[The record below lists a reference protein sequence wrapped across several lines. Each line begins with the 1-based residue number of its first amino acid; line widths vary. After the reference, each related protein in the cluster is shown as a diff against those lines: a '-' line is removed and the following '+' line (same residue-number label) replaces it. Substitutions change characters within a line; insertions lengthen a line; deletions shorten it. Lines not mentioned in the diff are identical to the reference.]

1 MLKCTLPDA
10 EESKQIRRT
19 VDQHGIGSQSRE
31 SLPEGEIA
39 AVTSETVCLKP
50 IISTSTLNVV
60 KRASLALNFCAQR
73 IASPSLLTPLNRSLP
88 SEPWF
93 ARVDQQRPEGAKEPR
108 NTRLLSYAYAYI
120 TSSEIDSGRGPRAL
134 NGGAES
140 ARQR

>member
-10 EESKQIRRT
+10 KESKQIRRT

-60 KRASLALNFCAQR
+60 KRASLALNFCAQW
-73 IASPSLLTPLNRSLP
+73 IASPSLLTPV
-88 SEPWF
+88 EPF
-93 ARVDQQRPEGAKEPR
+93 AIQRTMVRPR
-108 NTRLLSYAYAYI
+108 RPTMAG
-120 TSSEIDSGRGPRAL
+120 GRERAP
-134 NGGAES
+134 
-140 ARQR
+140 